1 MNASSIL
8 MLIIFVVIG
17 YVAHPLVLPLV
28 EDKLPKAEASIGDH
42 AEELVEK
49 VGNQPVELIP
59 AARIEPSVPVVVE
72 KSVVNV
78 TPRIV
83 EESTEPEPMVEEIV
97 EESVV
102 EARTGMN
109 EVQVIAAMQK
119 SVKAGEVNAFGYDEV
134 EAWQISG
141 DEEFKG
147 FTYTVGLA
155 YVRTTTILGLTEQKV
170 KALCSGGA
178 VVAWLWEASGLEVE

>member
-8 MLIIFVVIG
+8 MLIIFVAIG

-28 EDKLPKAEASIGDH
+28 EDQLPKAEASIGDQ
-42 AEELVEK
+42 AEKLVE
-49 VGNQPVELIP
+49 GGGRQPVELIP
-59 AARIEPSVPVVVE
+59 ATRIEASVRVELE

-83 EESTEPEPMVEEIV
+83 EQTTEAEPMVEEIV

-102 EARTGMN
+102 EARTGMD

-119 SVKAGEVNAFGYDEV
+119 SVKAGEVNAFGYDDV
-134 EAWQISG
+134 EAWQFSG

-147 FTYTVGLA
+147 FTYAVGLA
-155 YVRTTTILGLTEQKV
+155 SVRTTTILGLTEQKV
-170 KALCSGGA
+170 KALCRGGD
-178 VVAWLWEASGLEVE
+178 VVAWLWASSGLEVE